1 MITIE
6 KLRPE
11 LTEAFDRYLLKR
23 PDSLFYYC
31 SKYKNFLRDLLDCDE
46 HYLVAVE
53 GAEIRGILPLM
64 FMERE
69 GRHVYN
75 SLPFYGSNG
84 GVIADDHEISHKLV
98 EAYNRIARDEATL
111 SSTVVSNPLGSS
123 ESNGIEHNL
132 TDYRIGQFTDI
143 SFQSEHR
150 DEILKRIDASARR
163 NFNKA
168 IREGVTVEVDP
179 NAMDRLR
186 QMHQANIEAIGG
198 IPKVDKFFQLIPRHF
213 TAGQDFDLYVAKKD
227 GVVISGLLLF
237 YFNQTVEYITPA
249 IDAEFRGLQPLAP
262 ILIEALTNASRRGFK
277 WWNWGGTW
285 ATQSGVY
292 RFKKKWGAAER
303 NYRYYTQLN
312 DLTILEWPQEKFL
325 RSFPNFYV
333 APFAALKPEGVTK

>member
-1 MITIE
+1 MISIE

-23 PDSLFYYC
+23 SDTLFYY
-31 SKYKNFLRDLLDCDE
+31 STKYKNFLRDLLGCE
-46 HYLVAVE
+46 ENYLVAVE
-53 GAEIRGILPLM
+53 GTEIRGVFPLL

-69 GRHVYN
+69 GRRVYN

-84 GVIADDHEISHKLV
+84 GPIADDAEMSRMLI
-98 EAYNRIARDEATL
+98 EAYNRLARDEATL
-111 SSTVVSNPLGSS
+111 SSTVVSNPLLSS
-123 ESNGIEHNL
+123 EPNGIEHNL

-143 SFQSEHR
+143 SIQAEHR
-150 DEILKRIDASARR
+150 NEIMKRIDASARR
-163 NFNKA
+163 NLNKA
-168 IREGVTVEVDP
+168 VREGVTVEVDP
-179 NAMDRLR
+179 TAMDRLR

-198 IPKVDKFFQLIPRHF
+198 IPKADKFFQLIARHF
-213 TAGQDFDLYVAKKD
+213 TPGQDFDLYVAKKD
-227 GVVISGLLLF
+227 GLVISGLLLF

-249 IDAEFRGLQPLAP
+249 IDAEFRSLQPMAP
-262 ILIEALTNASRRGFK
+262 ILIEALTDASRRGYK

-333 APFAALKPEGVTK
+333 APFTALKSEGVTK